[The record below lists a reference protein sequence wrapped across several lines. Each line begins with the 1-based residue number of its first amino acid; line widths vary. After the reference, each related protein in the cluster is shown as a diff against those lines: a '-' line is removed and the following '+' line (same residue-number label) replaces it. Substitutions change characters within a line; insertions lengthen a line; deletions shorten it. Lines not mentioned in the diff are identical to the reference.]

1 MLMMVMVMTISMVV
15 EMAMMMVVMVVIM
28 VPVVIMTRPLLNDK
42 DDGCNAENNDA
53 DDDMADES

>member
-1 MLMMVMVMTISMVV
+1 MVMTILMVV

-42 DDGCNAENNDA
+42 DDGCNTENNDA
-53 DDDMADES
+53 DDHKADES